1 MCNYN
6 LNIMYIKEIF
16 RHWNENTYNHRRFSH
31 LKCIRTFSIEEYKQ
45 FFNVSKV
52 MIKKHPAVFLFFET
66 IRMEDWG
73 LVYSKSVPQNP
84 VISLMSDFHFNL
96 FFVLHDVN
104 VMPSS
109 ITINSIRYQI
119 AITNKHNSTY
129 QSRQEYNE
137 YLRESYM
144 DAFEGDSDAYWNID

>member
-1 MCNYN
+1 MF
-6 LNIMYIKEIF
+6 IKEIF
-16 RHWNENTYNHRRFSH
+16 RHWNENTYNLRHFSH
-31 LKCIRTFSIEEYKQ
+31 LKCIRSYSIEEYKQ

-52 MIKKHPAVFLFFET
+52 IIKKHPSGFLFFET

-73 LVYSKSVPQNP
+73 LVYSNSVPQNP

-104 VMPSS
+104 VTPSS
-109 ITINSIRYQI
+109 ITINSNRYQI
-119 AITNKHNSTY
+119 ALNHSSTNKHNSTY
-129 QSRQEYNE
+129 QSREEYNE

-144 DAFEGDSDAYWNID
+144 DAFEGDSDACWNID